1 MSEKQNEQAHKDYIK
16 SKGEFVVN
24 CSHKI
29 FDREEIELLQ
39 KYGHW
44 FEALING
51 SLKPIS
57 KEQEDF
63 LLQVKERKQKTK
75 YSKAWIK
82 YKGRIKL
89 EKENPAA
96 LNIDYTYVHDPFYS
110 REDYYKS
117 HPEKRRR

>member
-24 CSHKI
+24 CSHKV
-29 FDREEIELLQ
+29 FNREEIELLQ

-57 KEQEDF
+57 KVQEDF
-63 LLQVKERKQKTK
+63 LLQVKERK
-75 YSKAWIK
+75 IK
-82 YKGRIKL
+82 EYIQF
-89 EKENPAA
+89 N
-96 LNIDYTYVHDPFYS
+96 YTTFVVQYMLPQCRAHLL
-110 REDYYKS
+110 
-117 HPEKRRR
+117 